1 MPEFKPFQGLCYNS
15 EIIDELAEV
24 VTPPYDVISPAQQD
38 DYYACHP
45 KNVIRLILNRKTD
58 TDSDN
63 DNRHSRAAECF
74 LDWKTDRVLCRD
86 GGPAYYL
93 TAVDFQVNGHTT
105 TRYGII
111 GLIRLEPFE
120 NGTILPHEK
129 TFSKVRSERLKLLK
143 ATEANFCPIFSVFS
157 DSDGVIQKVIPEAAS
172 APAVS
177 HFADHQGLVH
187 RMWRITDPGLQERIR
202 GAIEH
207 TTVFIADGHHRYE
220 TALNYRAW
228 LQETDPSFD
237 DNHPGNYVMM
247 YLCSLED
254 PGLTILPAHRLLKKV
269 PPESIAAFLKRAPQY
284 FRMERLP
291 FTPDTASAVRDE
303 LIARI
308 EAHPGDHTF
317 GVCIRGHGV
326 FYRLWPKPG
335 IMKEMFGKE
344 LAPELL
350 DLDVTVITRLAFMEL
365 LGFDQQRLDDETR
378 IDYRS
383 VSADAVDAALK
394 GECDMA
400 FVINPTRME
409 QVQAVSSRGLIMP
422 RKSTYFYPKAITG
435 QVLYDLKMK

>member
-1 MPEFKPFQGLCYNS
+1 MPEFKPFQGLSYNP
-15 EIIDELAEV
+15 EIIDELSEV

-38 DYYACHP
+38 EFYACHP
-45 KNVIRLILNRKTD
+45 KNVIRLILNKETD
-58 TDSDN
+58 ADSDSDN
-63 DNRHSRAAECF
+63 RHTRAAVCF

-86 GGPAYYL
+86 EGPAYYL
-93 TAVDFQVNGHTT
+93 TAVDFQVNGTT
-105 TRYGII
+105 VTRYGII

-120 NGTILPHEK
+120 NGSILPHEK

-157 DSDGVIQKVIPEAAS
+157 DKDGIIQKVIPDAAS
-172 APAVS
+172 APEVS
-177 HFADHQGLVH
+177 NFTDNQGLIH
-187 RMWRITDPGLQERIR
+187 RMWRITDPGMQERIQR
-202 GAIEH
+202 AIEN

-228 LQETDPSFD
+228 LQENDPAFGDS
-237 DNHPGNYVMM
+237 HPGNYVMM

-284 FRMERLP
+284 FQMERLP
-291 FTPDTASAVRDE
+291 FTPDTAPAVREE

-308 EAHPGDHTF
+308 EAHPNDHTF
-317 GVCIRGHGV
+317 GVCIRGHQV

-383 VSADAVDAALK
+383 VSADAVDAALQ

-435 QVLYDLKMK
+435 QVLYDLRAK